1 VQTARRLYYGDT
13 AMNDDPLIAHP
24 PIAAAPPRAI
34 SRARLWTERLI
45 IVGVA
50 GAALLAPLALGF
62 AFFLATSDG
71 LRVNAGD
78 PQREARLWMIQESRG
93 ATGLA
98 VSINQPAAGP
108 PGTACARAR
117 VHFLKWDAG
126 LRREP
131 DADYCQCYERRS
143 GAWALSTTPCL
154 P

>member
-1 VQTARRLYYGDT
+1 VQTARRLYYGGT
-13 AMNDDPLIAHP
+13 AMNDDPLIAP
-24 PIAAAPPRAI
+24 PPVAAAPPRAI
-34 SRARLWTERLI
+34 SPARLWVERLI

-62 AFFLATSDG
+62 AFFLATGDG
-71 LRVNAGD
+71 LRINAGD
-78 PQREARLWMIQESRG
+78 PLREARLWMIQEKRG

-98 VSINQPAAGP
+98 LSISQPAAGP

-131 DADYCQCYERRS
+131 DAVYCQCYERRA
-143 GAWALSTTPCL
+143 GAWTLSTTPCQ